1 MRLLPRSERGRLLLA
16 VGGTLAIVVPIG
28 WMWQASLLPDT
39 YDLAEMG
46 YADYG
51 GGPGASGSGAHG
63 HHHGTAVADLVETR
77 AGPPDQ
83 EVTLTVRDDGDRI
96 TLNGSSPGP
105 TLRFQQGELVE
116 VTLVNENVADGAT
129 LHWHGVDVPNAMDG
143 VAGVTQD
150 AVLPGESFVYR
161 FVAEHVGT
169 YWYHSHQVSHEQVRR
184 GLLGALVVERSP
196 DESAER
202 DVVAVLHQYDAV
214 PTLNGEPGTTVV
226 PAEAGETLRVRV
238 VNTDNALTALW
249 VTGAPYV
256 VAAADGT
263 DLHEPPPVT
272 GLSFGVTAGGRVDLR
287 VTVPAAGARIDVGG
301 TTALVL
307 GTDPTGGVVAPQPH
321 EFVDLLSYG
330 TPASTGLDPS
340 DADRVFD
347 YSIGRRLGFLD
358 GVPGVWWTI
367 NGHLFPDVPMF
378 MVEEGDVVVMRI
390 DNHSGESHPMH
401 LHGHHALVLSRDG
414 VRSTGTPWWVD
425 SLEVDT
431 GDTWEIAFLADN
443 PGIWMDHCHNLPHA
457 AEGLVAH
464 LMYDGVSS
472 SFHVGAPTG
481 NRPE

>member
-1 MRLLPRSERGRLLLA
+1 MVLPL
-16 VGGTLAIVVPIG
+16 G
-28 WMWQASLLPDT
+28 WMWKTSLLPDT

-51 GGPGASGSGAHG
+51 GGREGSGSGAHG
-63 HHHGTAVADLVETR
+63 HHHGLTVADLVETR
-77 AGPPDQ
+77 PGPPDQ
-83 EVTLTVRDDGDRI
+83 DVTLTVRDDGDRI
-96 TLNGSSPGP
+96 SLNGTSPGP
-105 TLRFQQGELVE
+105 TLRFLKGELVE
-116 VTLVNENVADGAT
+116 VTLVNENVIDGAT

-150 AVLPGESFVYR
+150 AVMPGESFVYR
-161 FVAEHVGT
+161 FVADQVGT
-169 YWYHSHQVSHEQVRR
+169 FWYHSHQVSHEQVRR
-184 GLLGALVVERSP
+184 GLLGALVVEASP
-196 DESAER
+196 EP

-214 PTLNGEPGTTVV
+214 PTLNGEQGTTVAS
-226 PAEAGETLRVRV
+226 AEAGDTLRVRV

-256 VAAADGT
+256 VAAVDGT
-263 DLHEPPPVT
+263 DLHEPAPVT
-272 GLSFGVTAGGRVDLR
+272 DRSLGVTAGGRVDLR
-287 VTVPAAGARIDVGG
+287 ITVPEEGARVDFGG

-307 GTDPTGGVVAPQPH
+307 GDDPTAGDVPPQPH

-330 TPASTGLDPS
+330 TPTSTRLGASE
-340 DADRVFD
+340 ADRVFD

-358 GVPGVWWTI
+358 GVPGRWWTI

-378 MVEEGDVVVMRI
+378 IVEEGDAVVMRI
-390 DNHSGESHPMH
+390 ENHSGESHPMH

-414 VRSTGTPWWVD
+414 VNSTGSPWWVD

-431 GDTWEIAFLADN
+431 GETWEIAFLADN

-472 SFHVGAPTG
+472 SFRVGDAGG
-481 NRPE
+481 NQPE